1 MQRLAVLLACVCC
14 FGCRAR
20 DERPLAIVVSG
31 DTAGWIVPCGCASNQ
46 YGGLPRRGTYVEQ
59 VRSEIEVIVADAG
72 GAAAGTS
79 PYDRLK
85 LEAILRGEMAMGIAA
100 HNIGA
105 AEAALGP
112 DALSDLGARLGVPLV
127 SANLRRPD
135 GELAAEPVRV
145 IQAAGRRV
153 ALVGVLDPQYAKP
166 PLAADPPR
174 EAVLEA
180 LRGVAGRYDAAV
192 VLAYLP
198 EDRLRALAASLPE
211 ADIVVGGPTGQPIP
225 PEGVGPTLL
234 ASATHQGK
242 FLARFDAPR
251 RGGSARWAG
260 NIVPMD
266 EQLADDPEQ
275 LANLRRYCDELAA
288 RDFTAGESGLAGPPR
303 GELPRDYRVAG
314 NAKCRDCHEED
325 GKIWAASK
333 HAHAWEPLVGKGTQV
348 DPFCQRCHAM
358 GYGLPGGFVSAR
370 RSPALVHVGCESC
383 HGPSQAH
390 ARDEKVRTAY
400 YARAKDTCAGCH
412 DRENS
417 PKFAYDDYWERIKH
431 GQDVGA
437 APGQPAPQSGT
448 TEGR

>member
-1 MQRLAVLLACVCC
+1 M
-14 FGCRAR
+14 
-20 DERPLAIVVSG
+20 VSG

-59 VRSEIEVIVADAG
+59 LRGEMEVIVADAG

-112 DALSDLGARLGVPLV
+112 DALSDLGTRLGVPLV

-153 ALVGVLDPQYAKP
+153 AVVGVLDPQYAKP

-260 NIVPMD
+260 SIVPMD

-275 LANLRRYCDELAA
+275 LANLRRYYDELAA
-288 RDFTAGESGLAGPPR
+288 RDFTARESGLAGPPR
-303 GELPRDYRVAG
+303 GSCLG
-314 NAKCRDCHEED
+314 TT
-325 GKIWAASK
+325 ASP
-333 HAHAWEPLVGKGTQV
+333 ATPSA
-348 DPFCQRCHAM
+348 
-358 GYGLPGGFVSAR
+358 VSATR
-370 RSPALVHVGCESC
+370 
-383 HGPSQAH
+383 
-390 ARDEKVRTAY
+390 RTARFGPPRNTPTPGSRSRSRGPRSIRSASGATPWATDCRAGLSRPGE
-400 YARAKDTCAGCH
+400 AR
-412 DRENS
+412 R
-417 PKFAYDDYWERIKH
+417 
-431 GQDVGA
+431 
-437 APGQPAPQSGT
+437 
-448 TEGR
+448 